1 MANHALL
8 NNVDHKNLKI
18 ITTRSADLGDNV
30 MSTMTFPNEFRSVQA
45 HYPIFFSKQ
54 PDTGQFQALAV
65 FGFEEGENLFL
76 DENGWDASYIPL
88 TIERQPFLIGFQS
101 GASAGEQKTVIHI
114 DMDSPRISETEG
126 EAVFLEHGGLT
137 EYLQHI
143 TSVLQTIHEGFEKSQ
158 AFIDALLKHDL
169 LESFTLDVELNDG
182 SKYRL
187 AGFYTINEGKLI
199 EVDGESLARLNHD
212 GHLQPI
218 YMAIASLSNI
228 RDLID
233 RRNARLERSNP

>member
-1 MANHALL
+1 MAHHALL

-18 ITTRSADLGDNV
+18 ITTRSADFGDNV
-30 MSTMTFPNEFRSVQA
+30 MSTMTFPSEFRSVQA

-76 DENGWDASYIPL
+76 DEDGWDASYIPL

-101 GASAGEQKTVIHI
+101 GTGAGEPNTVIHI
-114 DMDSPRISETEG
+114 DMDSPRVSETEG

-137 EYLQHI
+137 EYLQHVN
-143 TSVLQTIHEGFEKSQ
+143 SVLHTIHEGFEGNQ
-158 AFIDALLKHDL
+158 AFVDALLKYDL

-187 AGFYTINEGKLI
+187 AGFYTINEEKLG
-199 EVDGESLARLNHD
+199 ELDGESLASLNRD

-218 YMAIASLSNI
+218 YMIIASLSNI

-233 RRNARLERSNP
+233 RRNARLK